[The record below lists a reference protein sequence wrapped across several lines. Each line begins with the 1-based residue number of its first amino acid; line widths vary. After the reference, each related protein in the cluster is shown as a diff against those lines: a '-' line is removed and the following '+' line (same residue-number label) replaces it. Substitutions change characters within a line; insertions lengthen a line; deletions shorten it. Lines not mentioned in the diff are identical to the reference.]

1 MTKFV
6 SIVSGKG
13 GVGKTTTAINLGA
26 ALSSFGKEVL
36 VVDGNLSTPDLGM
49 YLGISR
55 FDSTIHDALKGKN
68 MLGDSVYIHSSGLK
82 FIPGSISLEDAQSAD
97 LNRLQKILLDLYGL
111 TDLVLIDSPAGI
123 GRGAESVIKSADEI
137 IVVANPTMASA
148 TDALKIA
155 KVAMEHGKNVYG
167 VLVTRT
173 TGKDD
178 ISAENIAALLDVPL
192 LGEIPE
198 DEIIKRSVS
207 MKQPAIFSHP
217 GAVCSIS
224 YKKIAAE
231 MLGQSYSYE
240 LPKKGFFS
248 RLFRKKQ

>member
-36 VVDGNLSTPDLGM
+36 VVDGNLSTPNIGM
-49 YLGISR
+49 YLGVSR
-55 FDSTIHDALKGKN
+55 FESTIHDALKGKKTI
-68 MLGDSVYIHSSGLK
+68 GDSVHVHSSGLN
-82 FIPGSISLEDAQSAD
+82 FIPGSVSLEDAQNAD
-97 LNRLQKILLDLYGL
+97 LSRLQKIMLDLYGL
-111 TDLVLIDSPAGI
+111 TDVVLIDSPAGI

-137 IVVANPTMASA
+137 IVIANPTMAAA

-155 KVAMEHGKNVYG
+155 TVAREHGKNIYG
-167 VLVTRT
+167 VVVTRT
-173 TGKDD
+173 TEKDD
-178 ISAENIAALLDVPL
+178 ISAENIAVLLDAPL

-198 DEIIKRSVS
+198 DETIKKSVS

-217 GAVCSIS
+217 SAVCSIS

-248 RLFRKKQ
+248 RLFGKKQ